1 MSRVSPVRGAIEV
14 VEPASFSDGA
24 WRSAARF
31 AVGELEPVFAGHY
44 PGFPIFPGVCVVE
57 CAHRGVLATKPAEI
71 TGLRFMS
78 LGSARFV
85 SAVLPGDVLDIALE
99 WRREDEGV
107 RVAAKVVTGRGK
119 AASARLHYTEEST

>member
-1 MSRVSPVRGAIEV
+1 MSPVRGEIEV
-14 VEPASFSDGA
+14 VEHAALSGGV

-31 AVGELEPVFAGHY
+31 AVQELEPVFAGHY

-57 CAHRGVLATKPAEI
+57 CAHRGALATKPAEI
-71 TGLRFMS
+71 AGLRFAA

-99 WRREDEGV
+99 WRREAAGL
-107 RVAAKVVTGRGK
+107 RVAAKVATGRGK
-119 AASARLHYTEEST
+119 AASARLHYTEESS